1 MCIQHAAELPQ
12 LELLPGSAR
21 VRSWNDVCV
30 LEQERRQV
38 VEYCRRLRPDDL
50 VVATSGN
57 ISVRSN
63 DLVVV
68 TPSGVDYDELTPDL
82 ICVCRLD
89 GSLVEAPLE
98 PTTEMP
104 LHVAVYEQTDARS
117 IVHTHSTAAT
127 AVSTL
132 IDELPPIHYLIA
144 LFGGPVRVARYATYG
159 TEELAAE
166 TVEALDGRTACLL
179 GNHGAVAVGVT
190 LAEAYTRAVYL
201 EWLCEVWLR
210 ASAVGRPKILPL
222 AEIERVRRKI
232 STYGA
237 SRPQD

>member
-1 MCIQHAAELPQ
+1 M
-12 LELLPGSAR
+12 LPGGPR
-21 VRSWNDVCV
+21 VRWWNDGCV
-30 LEQERRQV
+30 LEEERRQV
-38 VEYCRRLRPDDL
+38 VDYCRRLRPDDL

-57 ISVRSN
+57 LSVRSG
-63 DLVVV
+63 DLVAV

-82 ICVCRLD
+82 IGIYRLD
-89 GSLVEAPLE
+89 GTLVEARLE

-104 LHVAVYEQTDARS
+104 LHLAVYERTDARS

-132 IDELPPIHYLIA
+132 VDELPPIHYLIA

-159 TEELAAE
+159 TDELAAE
-166 TVEALDGRTACLL
+166 TVEALNGRTACLL
-179 GNHGAVAVGVT
+179 GNHGAVAVGAT

-201 EWLCEVWLR
+201 EWLCDVWLR
-210 ASAVGRPKILPL
+210 ASLVGRPRLLPL
-222 AEIERVRRKI
+222 AEIERVRHKI